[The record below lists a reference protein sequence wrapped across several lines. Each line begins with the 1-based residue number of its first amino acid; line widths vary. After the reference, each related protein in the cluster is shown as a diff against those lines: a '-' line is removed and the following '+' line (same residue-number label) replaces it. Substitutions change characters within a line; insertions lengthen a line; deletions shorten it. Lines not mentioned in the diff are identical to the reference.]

1 VENIELPLIAQG
13 IDPAKRRDH
22 ALKMLS
28 EVGMTS
34 KSLNRPAELS
44 GGEQQRVAIARALAT
59 DPAIV
64 LGDEPTG
71 NLDSKTAAQILKIII
86 DVNKRLNT
94 TFVLVTHNLEIASE
108 THRRVILR
116 DGLIEREE
124 RS

>member
-1 VENIELPLIAQG
+1 
-13 IDPAKRRDH
+13 
-22 ALKMLS
+22 LS
-28 EVGMTS
+28 EVGMAS